1 VTRTIDHPHSPHRS
15 TRRDCIWLA
24 AWFVALSAVYWLG
37 VLALC
42 GRAGFPL
49 DDSFIHLQFA
59 RNLFTDGQMAFN
71 RGVPSGGC
79 TAPLY
84 AALVAGVYAIVRDWI
99 AAGIVLGSVCGLAT
113 AWVVYGILLNWT
125 GRRALARWGGLLA
138 VVVNPTIVAAGSGM
152 ETPVYT
158 VMFLLGL
165 WLYSLPRRR
174 LAASIVF
181 ALCIWLRPE
190 FLTLAPMI
198 GLERLLTLR
207 GGHTRGWR
215 AVAGELLAHAAV
227 WAVIVLLYL
236 GYNWHQDRHL
246 LPTTFAAKAIAMQ
259 RLLPWAP
266 KGLPAAIE
274 NGVALQILTAL
285 TLWPFLALLLTRIG
299 LVVNCAPLGIGL
311 GSALRAAWTKISSA
325 APGRRL
331 AIIALIGYPLLRG
344 MVDPMAPFWYQFQ
357 RYYAHLTP
365 LMILIVLDALPA
377 TRSVL
382 GGKRWHWRGVSWRRQ
397 CRRTLWW
404 AAPFLVVRGAM
415 AVIAVSNIN
424 SMQVHIGRWVEANTK
439 PGELVACNDIGAIR
453 FYGKR
458 PILDTVGLVEP
469 AIVEHF
475 LRYRSL
481 EEYLAQRKP
490 AYVIVFP
497 SWYPGLGDREDMLKP
512 VFSVKLALNVICGG
526 PEMVV
531 YRTRWADT
539 QDDDRSVP

>member
-1 VTRTIDHPHSPHRS
+1 M
-15 TRRDCIWLA
+15 
-24 AWFVALSAVYWLG
+24 
-37 VLALC
+37 ALC

-59 RNLFTDGQMAFN
+59 RNLFHDGQMAFN
-71 RGVPSGGC
+71 PGVPSGGC

-84 AALVAGVYAIVRDWI
+84 AALVAAVYAIVRDWI
-99 AAGIVLGSVCGLAT
+99 AAGVVLGSLCGLAT
-113 AWVVYGILLNWT
+113 AWAVYGILLSWT

-158 VMFLLGL
+158 LLFLVGL

-174 LAASIVF
+174 VAASVAL
-181 ALCIWLRPE
+181 ALCVWLRPE
-190 FLTLAPMI
+190 FLTLAPLI
-198 GLERLLTLR
+198 GLERYLALR

-215 AVAGELLAHAAV
+215 AVGGELAAHAAI
-227 WAVIVLLYL
+227 WAVIVLLYI

-259 RLLPWAP
+259 RLMPWAP
-266 KGLPAAIE
+266 KGLPAAIQ
-274 NGVALQILTAL
+274 NGSVLQMGLAVAVWPTLILL
-285 TLWPFLALLLTRIG
+285 FSWVSLA
-299 LVVNCAPLGIGL
+299 VNCAPLGVR
-311 GSALRAAWTKISSA
+311 LREAVRVAWGNVSSA

-331 AIIALIGYPLLRG
+331 SILVLISYPLLRG
-344 MVDPMAPFWYQFQ
+344 MVDPMSPFWYQFQ

-365 LMILIVLDALPA
+365 LMILVVLDALPA
-377 TRSVL
+377 TRAVL
-382 GGKRWHWRGVSWRRQ
+382 SGRRWSWQGTSWSRQ

-404 AAPFLVVRGAM
+404 AAPFLVIRGAM

-424 SMQVHIGRWVEANTK
+424 TMQVQIGRWVKAHTN
-439 PGELVACNDIGAIR
+439 PHDVIACNDIGAIS
-453 FYGKR
+453 FYGQR
-458 PILDTVGLVEP
+458 RILDTVGLVEP
-469 AIVEHF
+469 PIVDHF
-475 LRYRSL
+475 LGGGSL

-497 SWYPGLGDREDMLKP
+497 TWYPGLAEREDMLEP
-512 VFSVKLALNVICGG
+512 VLSVKLAFNVICGG

-531 YRTRWADT
+531 YRTRWADARNRT
-539 QDDDRSVP
+539 CPSIQPTLAASG